1 MSAIPQVVLFGS
13 TAGDWR
19 ERHLIPVLAGL
30 GVTYYNPVQ
39 PHGWTQQ
46 AGDIEAEYVARCETV
61 VMVFNKTSPAFAAL
75 AESGWAALG
84 CIERNQHFIL
94 QIDLEFPL
102 RLAPELAAL
111 PPGAQWEKELR
122 GWATRSR
129 YLVHRH
135 AGEFKNPRLRLV
147 EDVPAVAAELRKTYA
162 RRASSSGDR

>member
-46 AGDIEAEYVARCETV
+46 AGDIEAEYMARCETV

-94 QIDLEFPL
+94 QIDTEFQLEL
-102 RLAPELAAL
+102 SPELSATRSGVEL
-111 PPGAQWEKELR
+111 EKNLQ
-122 GWATRSR
+122 GWTTRSR

-135 AGEFKNPRLRLV
+135 AREFKNPLLHLV
-147 EDVPAVAAELRKTYA
+147 DDVPAVAAELRKIYA
-162 RRASSSGDR
+162 RGNRN